1 MSAGSAVSTTG
12 NSTLRPYD
20 VLEQHLT
27 WQNSWTAVEGG
38 LLEYVWVLQAAATV
52 TMLGFHRQSAGA
64 PFTDVLVFS

>member
-52 TMLGFHRQSAGA
+52 TMLGSYCQLAGGPSAY
-64 PFTDVLVFS
+64 VYIY